1 MNMVDKIGN
10 IYFKEWKSGF
20 DGNICGV
27 KGIYPTITLPNN
39 MGEYCQSTLKKN
51 ARLERMYQR
60 GFRPSHALWIDT
72 YNKQYGKDVIYTVLA
87 GISSRNHYY
96 VAVEL

>member
-27 KGIYPTITLPNN
+27 KGIYPTITLSNNTGGGTVRVCLKRTHVWSVCISAVSVLLTPYGLKPTTNN
-39 MGEYCQSTLKKN
+39 MAKILSIP
-51 ARLERMYQR
+51 
-60 GFRPSHALWIDT
+60 F
-72 YNKQYGKDVIYTVLA
+72 
-87 GISSRNHYY
+87 
-96 VAVEL
+96 

>member
-27 KGIYPTITLPNN
+27 KGIYPTITLSNNTGGTVRVCLKRTHVWSVCISAVSVLLTHYGLTPTTNN
-39 MGEYCQSTLKKN
+39 MEKILSIP
-51 ARLERMYQR
+51 
-60 GFRPSHALWIDT
+60 F
-72 YNKQYGKDVIYTVLA
+72 
-87 GISSRNHYY
+87 
-96 VAVEL
+96 